1 MSKVLSEDEVKKI
14 LDVKDFRSISKDKI
28 MEFVSLIPNMNK
40 EVAMA
45 AIAQFPNYADMAKGM
60 TDGLIKLCD
69 NAVKEVSVGNRE
81 TIELYK
87 EILVNLQNQ
96 LKEEN
101 YSPEQKIKINEQM
114 IEVANKISMTNTERN
129 TLINNIIKYGGSIVS
144 GALVLGAVVLGVN
157 INKKK

>member
-1 MSKVLSEDEVKKI
+1 
-14 LDVKDFRSISKDKI
+14 
-28 MEFVSLIPNMNK
+28 MEFVSLIPSMNK

-96 LKEEN
+96 LKEET

-129 TLINNIIKYGGSIVS
+129 TLTEFNSHNTELLNVEQVKEKLLTLQYIRDELDAMGRKY
-144 GALVLGAVVLGVN
+144 
-157 INKKK
+157 

>member
-1 MSKVLSEDEVKKI
+1 MNKILSEDEVKKI

-28 MEFVSLIPNMNK
+28 MEFVSLIPSMDK

-60 TDGLIKLCD
+60 TEGLLNLCD
-69 NAVKEVSVGNRE
+69 NAVKEVSTGNRE
-81 TIELYK
+81 TIEMFK
-87 EILVNLQNQ
+87 EILVSLQNQ
-96 LKEEN
+96 LKEED

-114 IEVANKISMTNTERN
+114 IEIANKISITNTERN
-129 TLINNIIKYGGSIVS
+129 TLINNIIKYGGSVVF
-144 GALVLGAVVLGVN
+144 GALALGAVVLGVN